1 MMENK
6 LVLIGAKERLRVLDS
21 YREKVV
27 ARVDTGATTSSI
39 HCLRHWFVKKDGVK
53 HLCFLILNEKAHVLK
68 TQHFKKRVVKSSN
81 GHAQTRY
88 SVKLDVLIGGMIF
101 NTEFTLTDRSH
112 MKHKILIGRSF
123 LEEKFIVDVSK
134 KYILK

>member
-1 MMENK
+1 MEK
-6 LVLIGAKERLRVLDS
+6 EPILIGAKERLRVIDS
-21 YREKVV
+21 HRDKVV
-27 ARVDTGATTSSI
+27 ARIDTGATTSSI

-53 HLCFLILNEKAHVLK
+53 HLCFLVLNENAYVLK
-68 TQHFKKRVVKSSN
+68 TQYYKKRIVKSSN
-81 GHAQTRY
+81 GHTQTRY

-101 NTEFTLTDRSH
+101 NTEFTLTDRTH

-123 LEEKFIVDVSK
+123 LEGNFIVDVSK